1 MQVGKNIDA
10 VVGSTASG
18 MVEAS
23 KVPAAGSEMTE
34 IGPESPQI
42 TSNSPLPLC

>member
-1 MQVGKNIDA
+1 MQVGKILDA

-23 KVPAAGSEMTE
+23 KVPAADSEMTE
-34 IGPESPQI
+34 IGPESSQI